1 MLGSAMALFCSTEIF
16 EALDGMKFPATKED
30 ILEYAQFKDAR
41 EAVIVVLNNLDDRM
55 IFHDVS
61 EVCENARTACNL
73 QVIQALQ
80 GVSFPAEREDLVRW
94 VERTN
99 VPSSVIYALEALP
112 SGYTYRSLDEVCEYV
127 L

>member
-1 MLGSAMALFCSTEIF
+1 MALFCSTEIF

-61 EVCENARTACNL
+61 EVCENARTDCNL
-73 QVIQALQ
+73 QVVRALS
-80 GVSFPAEREDLVRW
+80 GVSFPAQREDLVRW
-94 VERTN
+94 AERTN
-99 VPSSVIYALEALP
+99 APRTVIYALEALP
-112 SGYTYRSLDEVCEYV
+112 TGYTYRSLDEVCEYV

>member
-1 MLGSAMALFCSTEIF
+1 MALFCSTEIF
-16 EALDGMKFPATKED
+16 EALDGIKLPATKED

-73 QVIQALQ
+73 QVIQALS
-80 GVSFPAEREDLVRW
+80 GVSFPARREDLVRW
-94 VERTN
+94 ADRAN
-99 VPSSVIYALEALP
+99 APSTVIYALEALP
-112 SGYTYRSLDEVCEYV
+112 SEYTYRTLDEVCEYI

>member
-1 MLGSAMALFCSTEIF
+1 MALFCSTEIF

-30 ILEYAQFKDAR
+30 ILEFAQFKDAR
-41 EAVIVVLNNLDDRM
+41 EAVVVVLNNLDDQM
-55 IFHDVS
+55 IFHDVG

-73 QVIQALQ
+73 QVIQALA
-80 GVSFPAEREDLVRW
+80 GVSFPAEREDLIRW
-94 VERTN
+94 VGR
-99 VPSSVIYALEALP
+99 SSASKAVVYALETLP